1 MLYSFVLRKKR
12 YCDIINYK
20 YAIGGDFVKS
30 EVLHVE
36 FDNVTMEEAVD
47 RAIELIN
54 EDGFKYVVTPNPE
67 IVWLC
72 RKDEELREAV
82 SSAVLVIPDGI
93 GVIYGAKML
102 KRPLKEKVPG
112 ADFAERVISA
122 LAAEHK
128 SVFLFGAKPGVAELA
143 AEKLSEKYPG
153 IVIAGTN
160 DGYFSDDEPIIDKI
174 NAAKP
179 DLLLVCLGAPKQE
192 KWMKKNAD
200 KLSAKLAIGL
210 GGSLDVYAGVVERA
224 PEKWQKMNL
233 EWLYRIVKQPK
244 RIGRAMRLPAFM
256 LAVLGERISEK

>member
-1 MLYSFVLRKKR
+1 MKT
-12 YCDIINYK
+12 
-20 YAIGGDFVKS
+20 
-30 EVLHVE
+30 EVLHVD
-36 FDNVTMEEAVD
+36 FDNVTMEEAVNM
-47 RAIELIN
+47 AKELIN
-54 EDGFKYVVTPNPE
+54 EDGFKYIVTPNPE

-72 RKDEELREAV
+72 RKDEKLREAV
-82 SSAVLVIPDGI
+82 SGAALVIPDGI
-93 GVIYGAKML
+93 GVIYGAKLL

-112 ADFAERVISA
+112 ADFAERLISA
-122 LAAEHK
+122 LAEEGK

-143 AEKLSEKYPG
+143 AEKLCEKYPG
-153 IVIAGTN
+153 LVIAGTN
-160 DGYFSDDEPIIDKI
+160 DGYFSDDEPIIEMI

-200 KLSAKLAIGL
+200 RLSAKLAIGL

-256 LAVLGERISEK
+256 LAVLGERISGK